1 MRKNPV
7 LTEFSEGLGRVGL
20 SQDTH
25 EVLKSCLRC
34 IFKCRNLLRIGQ
46 RSRCESMLGGPREV
60 MVLKIG
66 MEVTWIVDNQ
76 FDVIFLESWSIL
88 NGGCSAVCKSSS
100 WAEISWKSR
109 VTLGKWQETA
119 PSCDV
124 SCAGVDGSDSHHP
137 QKTTSPA
144 MVNIAICSHPI
155 TVLIT
160 GDANLSPRGSPL
172 RPELTNHQTHKHW
185 KCWWNYWKN
194 TSKHPCT
201 RNGLYYSW

>member
-7 LTEFSEGLGRVGL
+7 LTEFSEGLGRVGQ

-34 IFKCRNLLRIGQ
+34 VFKCRTLLRIGQ
-46 RSRCESMLGGPREV
+46 HSRCESMLGRPREGR
-60 MVLKIG
+60 VLRIG
-66 MEVTWIVDNQ
+66 MEVTWIIDNQ
-76 FDVIFLESWSIL
+76 FNVIFLESWSIL

-100 WAEISWKSR
+100 WKSK
-109 VTLGKWQETA
+109 VMLGKWQEIA

-137 QKTTSPA
+137 EKTTSPA
-144 MVNIAICSHPI
+144 MVNIATCSHPI
-155 TVLIT
+155 TVLIA
-160 GDANLSPRGSPL
+160 GDANLSPRGSLL

-185 KCWWNYWKN
+185 KCLWN
-194 TSKHPCT
+194 
-201 RNGLYYSW
+201 